1 MKQKKARQEKGE
13 DTKREDGSD
22 KIIKLFQLKT
32 LNEIQELAYL
42 DQKYPKAKD
51 LPSMT
56 LFSQEQ
62 LTALQGL
69 IKSMSAQEDESLE
82 APETSNLETYID
94 TLNE

>member
-1 MKQKKARQEKGE
+1 
-13 DTKREDGSD
+13 
-22 KIIKLFQLKT
+22 
-32 LNEIQELAYL
+32 
-42 DQKYPKAKD
+42 
-51 LPSMT
+51 MT

-69 IKSMSAQEDESLE
+69 IKSMSTYEDESLE